1 MNRLQPILAA
11 LALAG
16 GGFFYQGRPAQYS
29 SLILTDTTLTTLLN
43 AGGIR
48 SGPGFFSTTGNTL
61 TPLGGG
67 MSLTTQATAPT
78 ALVQAYSPAYALLNK
93 DNSVE
98 WYAGLADNDSQAF
111 YIGKGYGPGQGVA
124 PALKIDT
131 SNNITTPGGGSLS
144 IAGIIN
150 GGGLELNAVTD
161 STYSGS
167 PGGVQLPY
175 VIIGWGSGQ
184 LPPSVV
190 VRLNPGAA
198 LDIGT
203 LAPAPTHALMLLYNV
218 SSFNVT
224 LEHNYTNSFEG
235 ILSSTGANIVL
246 GNGACA
252 LLWYDADSFRWRASP
267 LF

>member
-11 LALAG
+11 LALVG
-16 GGFFYQGRPAQYS
+16 GGFLYQGRPALYS
-29 SLILTDTTLTTLLN
+29 TLVLTDT
-43 AGGIR
+43 
-48 SGPGFFSTTGNTL
+48 STTALQVSGGFTSTSGAIAATSSMV
-61 TPLGGG
+61 TPLSIQQGLI
-67 MSLTTQATAPT
+67 SQAAVP
-78 ALVQAYSPAYALLNK
+78 AIRLQAYSPSIELVNK
-93 DNSVE
+93 DATAGWSV
-98 WYAGLADNDSQAF
+98 GLADNDSQSF
-111 YIGKGYGPGQGVA
+111 VIGQSYGPGQGVT
-124 PALKIDT
+124 PALRVDT
-131 SNNITTPGGGSLS
+131 GNNISTPAGGSLS

-150 GGGLELNAVTD
+150 GGGLELASITD
-161 STYSGS
+161 STYSGA

-175 VIIGWGSGQ
+175 VIIGWGSGA

-190 VRLNPGAA
+190 VRLNPGAN

-218 SSFNVT
+218 SSFTVT

-235 ILSSTGANIVL
+235 ILSSTGSNIVL
-246 GNGACA
+246 STGACA